1 MSHKR
6 SAAHCRLITLQPAN
20 NLSVLGVI
28 VGTVVLAR
36 NCPIRGSDH
45 VLPTLW
51 NRRRSTQ
58 HEISPTVLPTAAT
71 R

>member
-6 SAAHCRLITLQPAN
+6 PAAHYRLTTLQPAN

-28 VGTVVLAR
+28 VGAVVLAR
-36 NCPIRGSDH
+36 KCPIRGSDH

-51 NRRRSTQ
+51 NLRRSPQ
-58 HEISPTVLPTAAT
+58 HEVNPTVLPTAAT